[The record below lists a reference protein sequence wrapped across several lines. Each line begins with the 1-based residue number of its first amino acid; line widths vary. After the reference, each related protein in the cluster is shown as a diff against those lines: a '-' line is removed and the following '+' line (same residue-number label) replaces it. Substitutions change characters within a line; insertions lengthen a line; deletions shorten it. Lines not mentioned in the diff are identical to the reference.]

1 MSRIQKKVK
10 ILSFIIAILLIAFV
24 SYVEIKK
31 MKFSLPGEI
40 SQCSS
45 GDDVVFQYITDL
57 ESYTTSYYNKNGQR
71 FSCDLDTTTEFCENF
86 LATVS
91 DCVPVY
97 RNFEDK
103 NYKKIYEKEAKDIV
117 KKILKDN
124 NL

>member
-31 MKFSLPGEI
+31 SKFSLPGEI
-40 SQCSS
+40 SKCTS
-45 GDDVVFQYITDL
+45 GDEAVFQYITDL

-71 FSCDLDTTTEFCENF
+71 ISCDLDTTTEFCENF

-91 DCVPVY
+91 DCVPIY

-103 NYKKIYEKEAKDIV
+103 NYKQIYEEEAEEIV
-117 KKILKDN
+117 EKILKN
-124 NL
+124 KSL